1 MAVIDLASSKSVW
14 RGLDY
19 FKQNKV
25 KSCKDNGDG
34 TYDGVVVGGGSE
46 EYHIHLDT
54 THPRKSSCD
63 CPLANGKKII
73 CKHIVAVSFCVDS
86 SEVDRFKSEKT
97 IYASEE
103 DERRSKKYDKYISYA
118 KSLSKGELNRLY
130 AEAMVELDEL
140 HMKDKYRK

>member
-19 FKQNKV
+19 YKQNKV
-25 KSCKDNGDG
+25 KSWEDNCDG
-34 TYDGVVVGGGSE
+34 TYDGVVVGSGNE
-46 EYHIHLDT
+46 EYHIHLDM

-63 CPLANGKKII
+63 CPLAKGKKII

-86 SEVDRFKSEKT
+86 SEEDRFKNEKT
-97 IYASEE
+97 LYTSEE

-118 KSLSKGELNRLY
+118 KSCPKGELNRLY

-140 HMKDKYRK
+140 RMKDKYGK